1 MKLGKKYKFFA
12 CSDIHSAYTPWME
25 ALNKAGFDEKDDT
38 HIIVLCGDAFD
49 RKDESMEVLR
59 FIMRMIKENKIILV
73 KGNHDLLLEECCDR
87 GFPYSH
93 DKHNGTVKT
102 IQDIGGFDKNKD
114 FLKCCE
120 STWNKTG
127 RYREMLINYFET
139 KNHIFVHSWIP
150 IFNAMTGGRY
160 QHDKV
165 FSWREDWRNATE
177 YEWEDAMWLNS
188 FDMAEQGLNKTGKTI
203 VFGHFHTSYQ
213 WAKDGKCSEF
223 GEDAIFESYYG
234 ENYIGLDRC
243 VAYTNK
249 INIAVIE
256 DEIDE
261 DWFERYGNKY
271 DL

>member
-25 ALNKAGFDEKDDT
+25 ALNKAGFDEKNDT

-59 FIMRMIKENKIILV
+59 FIMRMVKENKIILV
-73 KGNHDLLLEECCDR
+73 RGNHDLLLEECCDR

-127 RYREMLINYFET
+127 RYREMLVNYFET
-139 KNHIFVHSWIP
+139 KQYIFVHSWIVL
-150 IFNAMTGGRY
+150 N
-160 QHDKV
+160 KV
-165 FSWREDWRNATE
+165 GIDAYEYREDWRKGSNE
-177 YEWEDAMWLNS
+177 EWEQIMWTNPFLRAQ
-188 FDMAEQGLNKTGKTI
+188 DGLNKTGKTI
-203 VFGHFHTSYQ
+203 VFGHWHCSTGHAMEKGYEI
-213 WAKDGKCSEF
+213 SEF
-223 GEDAIFESYYG
+223 GEDAIWEP
-234 ENYIGLDRC
+234 YINKQQGIIGIDRC
-243 VAYTNK
+243 VGYTNK
-249 INIAVIE
+249 INIIVLE
-256 DEIDE
+256 DEFLD
-261 DWFERYGNKY
+261 D
-271 DL
+271 